1 MAIIAGIMVPHPP
14 LIIPDVG
21 RGQQVRI
28 KDTVQA
34 YHEAAGLVAAL
45 KPDTIVMLSPHTVM
59 YVDYFHVSPGTGA
72 KGDFG
77 QFFAP
82 RQAVE
87 AEYDT
92 GFVEEFCGLSDDAD
106 FPMGSEGGRDRELDH
121 GTMVPLYFINQVYRG
136 YKLVRI
142 GGSGLSLTD
151 HYRAGQLIARA
162 AGRLGRRTVIVAS
175 GDLSHKL
182 KEEGPYGFCAQGP
195 EYDKRI
201 MDVMGEAR
209 FGELLEFTEGFCEKA
224 GECGHRSF
232 TMMAGAMDG
241 MAVKP
246 RRLSYEGPFGV
257 GYGICTFEVQ
267 GEDGSRFFLRTYQE
281 LEQERCRKKQEKED
295 AYVSLARKSLEH
307 YVHTRRMIP
316 MQAVEGNLT
325 EEMLRSR
332 AGVFVSIHKN
342 GALRG
347 CIGTISPVCGNVAE
361 EIIQNAVSAGI
372 HDPRFPSVRE
382 DELQQLVYSVD
393 VLGKTSPI
401 KGPEELDVKRYGVI
415 VAKGRK
421 RGLLLPNLDG
431 VDTVDQQIGI
441 ARQKAGIGPDEEGV
455 SLERFEVIRHGD
467 KG

>member
-34 YHEAAGLVAAL
+34 YREAAGLVAAL

-59 YVDYFHVSPGTGA
+59 YADYFHVSPGTGA

-77 QFFAP
+77 QFLAP
-82 RQAVE
+82 QQAVE

-92 GFVEEFCGLSDDAD
+92 GFVEELCGLSDDAD

-142 GGSGLSLTD
+142 GGSGLSLAD

-267 GEDGSRFFLRTYQE
+267 GEDKSRFFLRAYQE
-281 LEQERCRKKQEKED
+281 LEQEQCRKKQEK
-295 AYVSLARKSLEH
+295 KT
-307 YVHTRRMIP
+307 HTYPWQENPWSITCIP
-316 MQAVEGNLT
+316 EG
-325 EEMLRSR
+325 
-332 AGVFVSIHKN
+332 
-342 GALRG
+342 
-347 CIGTISPVCGNVAE
+347 
-361 EIIQNAVSAGI
+361 
-372 HDPRFPSVRE
+372 
-382 DELQQLVYSVD
+382 
-393 VLGKTSPI
+393 
-401 KGPEELDVKRYGVI
+401 
-415 VAKGRK
+415 
-421 RGLLLPNLDG
+421 
-431 VDTVDQQIGI
+431 
-441 ARQKAGIGPDEEGV
+441 
-455 SLERFEVIRHGD
+455 
-467 KG
+467 

>member
-34 YHEAAGLVAAL
+34 YREAAGLVAAL

-59 YVDYFHVSPGTGA
+59 YADYFHVSPGTGA

-77 QFFAP
+77 QFLAP
-82 RQAVE
+82 QQAVE

-92 GFVEEFCGLSDDAD
+92 GFVEELCGLSDDAD

-142 GGSGLSLTD
+142 GGSGLSLAD

-201 MDVMGEAR
+201 MDVM
-209 FGELLEFTEGFCEKA
+209 
-224 GECGHRSF
+224 
-232 TMMAGAMDG
+232 
-241 MAVKP
+241 
-246 RRLSYEGPFGV
+246 
-257 GYGICTFEVQ
+257 
-267 GEDGSRFFLRTYQE
+267 
-281 LEQERCRKKQEKED
+281 
-295 AYVSLARKSLEH
+295 
-307 YVHTRRMIP
+307 
-316 MQAVEGNLT
+316 
-325 EEMLRSR
+325 
-332 AGVFVSIHKN
+332 
-342 GALRG
+342 
-347 CIGTISPVCGNVAE
+347 
-361 EIIQNAVSAGI
+361 
-372 HDPRFPSVRE
+372 
-382 DELQQLVYSVD
+382 
-393 VLGKTSPI
+393 
-401 KGPEELDVKRYGVI
+401 
-415 VAKGRK
+415 
-421 RGLLLPNLDG
+421 
-431 VDTVDQQIGI
+431 
-441 ARQKAGIGPDEEGV
+441 
-455 SLERFEVIRHGD
+455 
-467 KG
+467 